1 MLKMDIIHH
10 LLVIFR
16 YFYGRVKLF
25 PVGGTNARQFWMVM
39 HRFWPDGHPQLTIAI
54 RDQPKLKAGKNKIPW
69 WWRNYFCCAFLGLRT
84 DALPT
89 PVTLVYSRAFK
100 PFDFKAICVKSRF
113 CSCRN
118 SVYIPRLNAR
128 SVVDVFFFVRLPP
141 VSHLLTLALFYTHI
155 QLNSCLVF
163 WYWYSFLFR
172 AVELPP
178 LIGRGLFY

>member
-89 PVTLVYSRAFK
+89 PVTLVYSRALK

-118 SVYIPRLNAR
+118 SLYISLGWTLGLWLTFSFSFGFPRFPTYWLWH
-128 SVVDVFFFVRLPP
+128 VFIRTF
-141 VSHLLTLALFYTHI
+141 S
-155 QLNSCLVF
+155 
-163 WYWYSFLFR
+163 
-172 AVELPP
+172 
-178 LIGRGLFY
+178 